1 MKVVI
6 VGYGS
11 IGKRHCKN
19 LSKIKNIEC
28 FVVTKQRNVELPS
41 KKFKIFNSLD
51 DCLKLNPDIGFVTNE
66 SNLHIKTAIK
76 LAKAG
81 CDLFIEKPLSHNS
94 VGLKQLSKI
103 VSEKK
108 LITLMGCNFRFLP
121 CLKKV
126 KELISS
132 KKIGRLLFVQS
143 EHGSY
148 LPDWHPNENYT
159 KSYAAQKKLGGGIVL
174 TSIHEI
180 DYLYWIFGDVKEI
193 FSVTGKY
200 SDLEMTAD
208 DLSTT
213 ILKFK
218 KNVIGELHLDHFQ
231 SSMTRNCKIVS
242 TEGIITCDLT
252 KNTVNL
258 FNKKTK
264 KWVKVMDMKKF
275 DFNLTYMNEIK
286 YFVEC
291 SKKRKK
297 TINDLNEGIKVLNI
311 ALTVLKS
318 SKKMKM
324 VKLS

>member
-1 MKVVI
+1 MKAVI

-19 LSKIKNIEC
+19 LLKIKNIEV
-28 FVVTKQRNVELPS
+28 FVVTKQRNIELPS

-51 DCLKLNPDIGFVTNE
+51 DCLKLNPDMGFITNE

-126 KELISS
+126 KDLISS
-132 KKIGRLLFVQS
+132 NKIGRILSLQS

-148 LPDWHPNENYT
+148 LPDWHPNENYR

-180 DYLYWIFGDVKEI
+180 DYLYWIFGDVTEV

-208 DLSTT
+208 DLSTI

-218 KNVIGELHLDHFQ
+218 KNFIGELHLDHFQ
-231 SSMTRNCKIVS
+231 SSMTRNCRIVG
-242 TEGIITCDLT
+242 TKGIITCDLT
-252 KNTVNL
+252 KNSVNL

-264 KWVKVMDMKKF
+264 KWVKILDMKKS
-275 DFNLTYMNEIK
+275 DLNLTYIDEIK
-286 YFVEC
+286 YFIEC

-297 TINDLNEGIKVLNI
+297 TINDLNEGIKVLTI

-318 SKKMKM
+318 SKNMKM
-324 VKLS
+324 VRL

>member
-1 MKVVI
+1 LKVVI
-6 VGYGS
+6 IGYGS

-19 LSKIKNIEC
+19 LSKIKNIEGL
-28 FVVTKQRNVELPS
+28 VVTKQKNVKLPS
-41 KKFKIFNSLD
+41 KKFKLFNSLD

-132 KKIGRLLFVQS
+132 NKVGRILFVQS

-148 LPDWHPNENYT
+148 LPDWHPNENYR

-180 DYLYWIFGDVKEI
+180 DYLYWIFGDVKEV

-218 KNVIGELHLDHFQ
+218 KNFVGELHLDHFQ
-231 SSMTRNCKIVS
+231 SSMTRNCKIVG
-242 TEGIITCDLT
+242 TKGIITCDLT

-264 KWVKVMDMKKF
+264 KWLKILDMKNF
-275 DFNLTYMNEIK
+275 DLNLTYMNEIK
-286 YFVEC
+286 YLVEC
-291 SKKRKK
+291 SQKRKK
-297 TINDLNEGIKVLNI
+297 TINDLNEGNKVLNI

-318 SKKMKM
+318 SKNIKM
-324 VKLS
+324 VKL